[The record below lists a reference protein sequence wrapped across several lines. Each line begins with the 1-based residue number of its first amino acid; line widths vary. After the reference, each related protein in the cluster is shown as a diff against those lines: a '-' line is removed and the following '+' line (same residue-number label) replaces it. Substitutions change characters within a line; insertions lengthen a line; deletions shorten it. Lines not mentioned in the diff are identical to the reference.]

1 MKTPEGPKRPNKSKG
16 QRKLTR
22 EKYGE
27 AINACD
33 SSEFI
38 DCNVSQIARMYGL
51 DGTALANQ
59 LRAHFPDVIPRR
71 EAERRRMGIADNIHR
86 GVRPYAE
93 EAYAE
98 AVELLS
104 RSDISVKEAAERC
117 GVSSSGLRQH
127 LRYYHKKLVKNRSH
141 RYEEGMMYPRAGT
154 VSGNGSI
161 RRVSEE
167 KIMKYAEAVEM
178 YRTTSLPVT
187 EICRRLDL
195 SVSSFRNHLRLWH
208 RALMFERRGATMSVD
223 SPSDREAFETKRY
236 CPATAEKYAEA
247 IKELRLGS
255 GSLTDIAASLGLKP
269 DIFRRYIKEHAPE
282 LWEREGM
289 MQSECGKRIK
299 RRTNDKYAMA
309 VELYRCT
316 TEPLKSIAK
325 NLALQYNSLS
335 SFIRRNCRDAI
346 DAHNQLCTTKAK
358 REPGGESG
366 NTPPTKR

>member
-1 MKTPEGPKRPNKSKG
+1 MKSHDNPKRSNKSKG
-16 QRKLTR
+16 QRKLSR

-59 LRAHFPDVIPRR
+59 LRAHFPDVIPKR

-98 AVELLS
+98 AVKLLS
-104 RSDISVKEAAERC
+104 RSDISVKEAAELC
-117 GVSSSGLRQH
+117 GVSESGLRQH
-127 LRYYHKKLVKNRSH
+127 LLYYHKKLVKNRSNRH
-141 RYEEGMMYPRAGT
+141 EEGMMYPRAGT
-154 VSGNGSI
+154 ASGNGSI
-161 RRVSEE
+161 RRVSDE

-208 RALMFERRGATMSVD
+208 RALMFERRGAVMSAD
-223 SPSDREAFETKRY
+223 SLSDREAFETKRY
-236 CPATAEKYAEA
+236 CPAAAEKYARA
-247 IKELRLGS
+247 IEELRRGS

-269 DIFRRYIKEHAPE
+269 DMFRRYLKEHAPD

-289 MQSECGKRIK
+289 MQSESGKRIK
-299 RRTNDKYAMA
+299 RRTNDKYALA

-316 TEPLKSIAK
+316 TEPLKSIARR
-325 NLALQYNSLS
+325 LGLQYNSLS
-335 SFIRRNCRDAI
+335 SFVRRNCRDAI
-346 DAHNQLCTTKAK
+346 EAHKLCITKAK
-358 REPGGESG
+358 REPGGDSG
-366 NTPPTKR
+366 NTPPAKR

>member
-1 MKTPEGPKRPNKSKG
+1 MKSHNTPKRPSKSKG

-38 DCNVSQIARMYGL
+38 VCNVSQIARMYGL

-86 GVRPYAE
+86 GVRPHAE

-104 RSDISVKEAAERC
+104 RSDISVKEAADRC

-187 EICRRLDL
+187 EICQRLDL

-208 RALMFERRGATMSVD
+208 RALMFERRGAVMAAD

-236 CPATAEKYAEA
+236 CPATAIKYAAA
-247 IKELRLGS
+247 IDELRIGNR
-255 GSLTDIAASLGLKP
+255 SLTDIAASLGLKP
-269 DIFRRYIKEHAPE
+269 DGFRRYLKEHAPE

-289 MQSECGKRIK
+289 MLNESGKKVK
-299 RRTNDKYAMA
+299 RRTFDKYG
-309 VELYRCT
+309 LKPKSRCM
-316 TEPLKSIAK
+316 
-325 NLALQYNSLS
+325 
-335 SFIRRNCRDAI
+335 
-346 DAHNQLCTTKAK
+346 
-358 REPGGESG
+358 
-366 NTPPTKR
+366 